1 MNAIETLLVISWFLG
16 AGTIIFIVVHAKQQL
31 KKKDNCQHKEVF
43 ECTSKKGTV
52 TKCLDCKSKLKNK

>member
-1 MNAIETLLVISWFLG
+1 MNTIETLLVLSWLLG
-16 AGTIIFIVVHAKQQL
+16 SAAIIFIVTNEQRKL
-31 KKKDNCQHKEVF
+31 KKKDNCQHKEVV